1 MLRPFELHQPGD
13 VAAASALVGRYGDA
27 AAFYAG
33 GTELLLIMKEGLASY
48 RHLVDLKTI
57 PGLSAIADDEA
68 TGWLSIGGTAT
79 HRALERDPVIRRRAP
94 IIAEVER
101 QVANIRVRSAG
112 TIGGNLCFAEPHA
125 DPGTLF
131 LTMDAEIDLAS
142 ASGARTVPIDRFFAG
157 AFDTARQPDEVLTRV
172 RVRPWGAQTR
182 GAYMKFGI
190 HERPTLGV
198 ALALTLD
205 AMRATVRDARLAVGC
220 VGPRPIRIA
229 EAEGRLRDQP
239 LPEIGPHLDA
249 AAQIAGDAV
258 DAVDDL
264 HGSAEYKREMVKVF
278 VRRAFHA
285 AASRFV

>member
-1 MLRPFELHQPGD
+1 MLRPFELHQPSD
-13 VAAASALVGRYGDA
+13 VTAASALVGRYGDA
-27 AAFYAG
+27 ATFYAG
-33 GTELLLIMKEGLASY
+33 GTELLLIMKEGLVAY

-57 PGLSAIADDEA
+57 PGLGEIVYDDA
-68 TGWLSIGGTAT
+68 SGWLSIGGTAT
-79 HRALERDPVIRRRAP
+79 HYALERHPVVRRRAP
-94 IIAEVER
+94 IIGEVER
-101 QVANIRVRSAG
+101 HVANIRVRSAG

-142 ASGARTVPIDRFFAG
+142 AEGARTVPIDRFFAG
-157 AFDTARQPDEVLTRV
+157 AFDTARRPDEVLTRV
-172 RVRPWGAQTR
+172 RVRPWGSQTR
-182 GAYMKFGI
+182 GVYTKFGI

-205 AMRATVRDARLAVGC
+205 TDRTVVRGVRLAVGC
-220 VGPRPIRIA
+220 VGPSPVRIA
-229 EAEGRLRDQP
+229 EAEGRLQDAAMS
-239 LPEIGPHLDA
+239 EIGPHLDA

-285 AASRFV
+285 AAARFV